1 MDDKRKNRLD
11 EFGIPNYNGNS
22 HKQRGEQNTSLEKR
36 VDKVVKSAVKLKP
49 KSSAS
54 KIADVFF
61 KEDIKSVAGYVIS
74 DIALPKIKE
83 LIFEAGKG
91 ALFKALWGGDVRKDS
106 NSRMPID
113 YVSYRSFSNSST
125 SSNSAPASDSRN
137 KTPKYDEIAFTTRGD
152 AERVL
157 VELEAIQGRYG
168 LVRLADLYEAVG
180 ITPEHTYHKYGWT
193 NVKGTRIESS
203 PDGYCLKLPRAMP
216 ID

>member
-1 MDDKRKNRLD
+1 MDEKRKERLD
-11 EFGIPNYNGNS
+11 EFGIPNYSGNS
-22 HKQRGEQNTSLEKR
+22 HKQRAEQKESVEKR
-36 VDKVVKSAVKLKP
+36 VDKVVKGAVKLKP
-49 KSSAS
+49 KSSVRT
-54 KIADVFF
+54 ITDGFF
-61 KEDIKSVAGYVIS
+61 KEDIKSVLSYVVT
-74 DIALPKIKE
+74 DIALPKVKE

-106 NSRMPID
+106 SGRMPID
-113 YVSYRSFSNSST
+113 YVSYRNFSST
-125 SSNSAPASDSRN
+125 STSSTPSTESRS

-157 VELEAIQGRYG
+157 AELVGIQGHYG

-203 PDGYCLKLPRAMP
+203 PDGYYLKLPRAMP

>member
-1 MDDKRKNRLD
+1 MDEKRKERLD
-11 EFGIPNYNGNS
+11 SFGIPNYPGNS
-22 HKQRGEQNTSLEKR
+22 HKQKAESEKR
-36 VDKVVKSAVKLKP
+36 VEKVVKGAVKLKP
-49 KSSAS
+49 KTGVN

-61 KEDIKSVAGYVIS
+61 KEDIKSVASYVVT

-106 NSRMPID
+106 STRTPID
-113 YVSYRSFSNSST
+113 YVSYRNYSS
-125 SSNSAPASDSRN
+125 SSSSPAPSSDSRN

-157 VELEAIQGRYG
+157 AELEGIQGRYG

-203 PDGYCLKLPRAMP
+203 PDGYFLKLPRAMP

>member
-1 MDDKRKNRLD
+1 MDNKDDALRK
-11 EFGIPNYNGNS
+11 EFGIPDYPGTVNQ
-22 HKQRGEQNTSLEKR
+22 KKAEQKAASDKR

-49 KSSAS
+49 KSG
-54 KIADVFF
+54 IQNITGDFF
-61 KEDIKSVAGYVIS
+61 KEDIKTVVGYVIT

-91 ALFKALWGGDVRKDS
+91 ALFKALWGGDARKDS
-106 NSRMPID
+106 STRMPID
-113 YVSYRSFSNSST
+113 YVSYRNFSSS
-125 SSNSAPASDSRN
+125 SSVSAPVESRS

-157 VELEAIQGRYG
+157 EELKAIQGRYG

-180 ITPEHTYHKYGWT
+180 ITPEHTYYKFGWM
-193 NVKGTRIESS
+193 NVMNTRIESS
-203 PDGYCLKLPRAMP
+203 PEGYYLKLPRAAA

>member
-1 MDDKRKNRLD
+1 MDEKRRERQD
-11 EFGIPNYNGNS
+11 SFGIPDYPGNS
-22 HKQRGEQNTSLEKR
+22 HKQREEKKTSSEKR
-36 VDKVVKSAVKLKP
+36 VDKVVKGAVKLKP
-49 KSSAS
+49 KSGVS
-54 KIADVFF
+54 KLTDVFF
-61 KEDIKSVAGYVIS
+61 KEDIKSVAGYVVS

-83 LIFEAGKG
+83 LLFEAVKG
-91 ALFKALWGGDVRKDS
+91 AAFKALWGGDVRKDS
-106 NSRMPID
+106 SSRMPID
-113 YVSYRSFSNSST
+113 YVSYRSYSNSST
-125 SSNSAPASDSRN
+125 STSSAPASDSRN

-157 VELEAIQGRYG
+157 AELEAIQVRYG

-203 PDGYCLKLPRAMP
+203 MDGYYLKLPRAMP